1 MLVWHR
7 KNIQPWNTPR
17 RKLQHNSVLPSKVSI
32 FNNQLK
38 GMECNTVSIKIVLS
52 YKLHLISKFYK
63 MKTTFIDLMSQRC
76 FYEFTWTVNA
86 QSKKQIHLSSTSSD
100 WVASH
105 LSFFIVFK
113 VMKMFVDRWIWLF
126 CMAVFGNIALRLFQ
140 FLYMLGF

>member
-76 FYEFTWTVNA
+76 FYEFAWTVNA
-86 QSKKQIHLSSTSSD
+86 QSRIFKSQGSKQWNSYMTQNDIQIIAKFIWVQRHLIGLHHT
-100 WVASH
+100 WVS
-105 LSFFIVFK
+105 L
-113 VMKMFVDRWIWLF
+113 
-126 CMAVFGNIALRLFQ
+126 
-140 FLYMLGF
+140 

>member
-86 QSKKQIHLSSTSSD
+86 QSRIFKSQGSKQWNSYMTQKDIQIIAKFIWVQRHLIELHHT
-100 WVASH
+100 WVS
-105 LSFFIVFK
+105 L
-113 VMKMFVDRWIWLF
+113 
-126 CMAVFGNIALRLFQ
+126 
-140 FLYMLGF
+140 